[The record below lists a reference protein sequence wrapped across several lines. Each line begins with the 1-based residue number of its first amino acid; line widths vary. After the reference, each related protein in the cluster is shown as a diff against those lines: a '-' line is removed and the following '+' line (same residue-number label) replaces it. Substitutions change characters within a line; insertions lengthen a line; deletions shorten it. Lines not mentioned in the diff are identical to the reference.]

1 MEGLSL
7 DVVKQLSPEV
17 EAPPRRGVLATI
29 LRVVR
34 GRYALRRW
42 AVVSLIMNILI
53 VVTGGLVRL
62 TGSGLGCPTW
72 PRCTEDSYVSHP
84 QLGIHGA
91 IEFGNRLFTLVLVVA
106 AVLTLVSALLYREDG
121 QPRSDLRWL
130 AGGLAVG
137 IPLQGVIGGIAVLT
151 QLNPYVVGLH
161 LLLSM
166 VLIALSVLLIRKT
179 WHRAPAEASGISVI
193 ATRVTFVLL
202 WLAVWLGTLVT
213 GSGPHAGDEN
223 APRNAL
229 DGMLLTRLH
238 SIVAYATVAAT
249 VACFVLLRSGAVVL
263 LLLVEMLQ
271 VCIGIAQYELG
282 VPIQLVALHLL
293 GASLAIAAVSNL
305 VLSVSRRSTFGAS
318 ESVGVSRL

>member
-7 DVVKQLSPEV
+7 DLVKQLSPEAA
-17 EAPPRRGVLATI
+17 APPGRGPLPWI
-29 LRVVR
+29 LRIVR
-34 GRYALRRW
+34 GPHALRGW
-42 AVVSLIMNILI
+42 AIVSLIMNIVI

-91 IEFGNRLFTLVLVVA
+91 IEFGNRLFTLVLVIA
-106 AVLTLVSALLYREDG
+106 AALTFLSALLYRENG
-121 QPRSDLRWL
+121 KPRSDLRWL
-130 AGGLAVG
+130 TGGLALG
-137 IPLQGVIGGIAVLT
+137 IPLQGIIGGIAVLT

-166 VLIALSVLLIRKT
+166 VLIALAVWLVRKT
-179 WHRAPAEASGISVI
+179 WHMLPAGASSI
-193 ATRVTFVLL
+193 AVVLTRLTFVLM

-223 APRNAL
+223 SPRNGL

-238 SIVAYATVAAT
+238 TSLVYLTVAAS
-249 VACFVLLRSGAVVL
+249 VVCFLLLRSRAVL
-263 LLLVEMLQ
+263 LLILVELVQ
-271 VCIGIAQYELG
+271 AGIGVAQYQLG
-282 VPIQLVALHLL
+282 LPIWLVALHLL
-293 GASLAIAAVSNL
+293 GASLAIATVTNL
-305 VLSVSRRSTFGAS
+305 MLSVSRENVPAETRNSAG
-318 ESVGVSRL
+318 

>member
-7 DVVKQLSPEV
+7 DLVKQLSPEAA
-17 EAPPRRGVLATI
+17 APPGRGPLPWI
-29 LRVVR
+29 LRIVR
-34 GRYALRRW
+34 GPHALRRW
-42 AVVSLIMNILI
+42 AIVSLIMNIVI

-91 IEFGNRLFTLVLVVA
+91 IEFGNRLFTLVLVIA
-106 AVLTLVSALLYREDG
+106 AALTFLSALLYRENG
-121 QPRSDLRWL
+121 KPRSDLRWL
-130 AGGLAVG
+130 TGGLALG

-166 VLIALSVLLIRKT
+166 VLIALAVWLVRKT
-179 WHRAPAEASGISVI
+179 WHMLPAGASSI
-193 ATRVTFVLL
+193 AVVLTRLTFVLM

-223 APRNAL
+223 SPRNGL

-238 SIVAYATVAAT
+238 TSLVYLTVAAS
-249 VACFVLLRSGAVVL
+249 VVCFLLLRSRAVL
-263 LLLVEMLQ
+263 LLILVELVQ
-271 VCIGIAQYELG
+271 AGLGVAQYQLG
-282 VPIQLVALHLL
+282 LPIWLVALHLL
-293 GASLAIAAVSNL
+293 GASLAIAAVTNL
-305 VLSVSRRSTFGAS
+305 MLSVSRENVPAETRNSAG
-318 ESVGVSRL
+318 